1 MAKMQDTMYN
11 NKSYVPLHRKIKD
24 ERLRLFLDKFRKIVQ
39 IVFKWRTK
47 KRFLIIIG
55 QKEIEDV

>member
-1 MAKMQDTMYN
+1 MYN

-39 IVFKWRTK
+39 IVLNGER
-47 KRFLIIIG
+47 RR
-55 QKEIEDV
+55 DS

>member
-1 MAKMQDTMYN
+1 MYN
-11 NKSYVPLHRKIKD
+11 NKSYVSLHRKIKD

-39 IVFKWRTK
+39 IVFKWKTK

-55 QKEIEDV
+55 QKEIEDI